1 MLTLSVLPEADLKHE
16 VVERVYRSGHLAAL
30 EAQDYNLAGRSLPEL
45 QMSPPKTIFVSG
57 SLLLLDGF
65 DFEQL
70 EEVH

>member
-1 MLTLSVLPEADLKHE
+1 LNGSIVLDTWLHLKHKT
-16 VVERVYRSGHLAAL
+16 
-30 EAQDYNLAGRSLPEL
+30 EL